1 MIRTLVT
8 PDKNVVSFDI
18 PEEYIGKKIEVIA
31 FTLEEGMPNY
41 ERISKKVNFTV
52 LKTNQKSYQ
61 FNRDEANER

>member
-8 PDKNVVSFDI
+8 PDKSVVSFDI
-18 PEEYIGKKIEVIA
+18 PEEYIGKKMEVIA

-61 FNRDEANER
+61 FNREEANER

>member
-18 PEEYIGKKIEVIA
+18 PDEYIGKKIEVIA
-31 FTLEEGMPNY
+31 FTVEEGLPNY
-41 ERISKKVNFTV
+41 EKISKKVSFTV
-52 LKTNQKSYQ
+52 LKINQKSYQ